1 MTDWKE
7 AIFGERI
14 WITRESCCEK
24 NKIVWQERK
33 SPGFF
38 DTVNDW
44 SFWKVKDSSAD
55 TL

>member
-1 MTDWKE
+1 M
-7 AIFGERI
+7 
-14 WITRESCCEK
+14 TRESCCEK

-38 DTVNDW
+38 DKINDGG
-44 SFWKVKDSSAD
+44 FWEAKDSSGD